1 MNVDPAAPI
10 HLLKGSDEVL
20 LGDALSHVLDTLI
33 GTGDRSLMLD
43 ELGIEQHLDANG
55 QAWLAALVDSAA
67 TPPFLTDRRVVV
79 GRHCAVFSTK
89 DSVAPLVEYLADPLP
104 TTSLVVVWEK
114 DPRPNHG
121 GNRAAVPKS
130 LVDAITRC
138 GGIVIDTDPGSG
150 KAQTQWID
158 DHLADAPVH
167 LDAAARRLMVEHL
180 GQDVN
185 RLPGLLTTF
194 EGVFGTGAKIGVAEI
209 EPFLGEAGD
218 VAPWDLTDAIDK
230 GDVVSALEVLDRM
243 LVGGARH
250 PIQIMATL
258 TNHYLRMAQV
268 DDPDIRTEREAAEAL
283 GLKGSTFPAKKALDG
298 ARRLGSERLAEVVVL
313 LAEADLDL
321 RGGKAWPPETVMEV
335 LVARLASRSRGAQRS
350 RR

>member
-1 MNVDPAAPI
+1 MNVDAAAPV
-10 HLLKGSDEVL
+10 HLIKGSDEVL
-20 LGDALSHVLDTLI
+20 LGDALAHLLDTLI
-33 GTGDRSLMLD
+33 GSGDRTLMLD
-43 ELGIEQHLDANG
+43 ELGIDQHLDADG
-55 QAWLAALVDSAA
+55 HPWLSSLVDSAQ

-79 GRHCAVFSTK
+79 GRHCAIFSTK
-89 DSVAPLVEYLADPLP
+89 DAVAPLVAYLADPMP
-104 TTSLVVVWEK
+104 STSLVIVWEK

-130 LVDAITRC
+130 LVDAITKA
-138 GGIVIDTDPGSG
+138 GGVVIDTDPGTG
-150 KAQTQWID
+150 KAQSAWLD
-158 DHLADAPVH
+158 DHLADAPVA
-167 LDAAARRLMVEHL
+167 LDAAARRLLVEHL

-194 EGVFGTGAKIGVAEI
+194 EGIFGSGAKVTAEQI

-230 GDVVSALEVLDRM
+230 GDVVTALEVLDRM
-243 LVGGARH
+243 LVGGGRH

-268 DDPDIRTEREAAEAL
+268 DEPDIRTEREAAEAL
-283 GLKGSTFPAKKALDG
+283 GIKGSTFPAKKALDG
-298 ARRLGSERLAEVVVL
+298 ARRLGSERIAEIIVL
-313 LAEADLDL
+313 LAEADIDL

-335 LVARLASRSRGAQRS
+335 LVARLASRSRGAQRV